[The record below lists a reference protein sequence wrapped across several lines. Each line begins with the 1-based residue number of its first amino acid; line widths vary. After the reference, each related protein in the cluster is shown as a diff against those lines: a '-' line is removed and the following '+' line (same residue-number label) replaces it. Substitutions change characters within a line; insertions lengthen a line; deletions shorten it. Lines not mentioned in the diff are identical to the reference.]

1 MSAKLD
7 RIIKDLKD
15 AIRGA
20 NKKTTSSLDTPAT
33 VTRIEG
39 DTAWVHMDGGV
50 PETPVKRTID
60 AKVGDTVQV
69 RSKGGQAWL
78 TGNQT
83 APPTDDTVAKEADS
97 KAKDANVLA
106 KLAKKTADQAGKTA
120 TNYLSWS
127 AEYGL
132 IVSEDATED
141 PEEME
146 GGNTR
151 ITSDGMEVYKGQTL
165 LAHFGRE
172 IALYSNAGVPLAYFG
187 YSRGPS
193 GTGNFAQYYTLG
205 VRQGNAEKYSVA
217 LGYMTEA
224 SGQRSQAQNHGTI
237 AASWDQT
244 AIGAYNKRDSTGKY
258 AFIIGN
264 GENENARSDALTVD
278 WHGFV
283 THAGDG
289 TDNIIGNI
297 TRRSGATVT
306 SCTATMYG
314 KVCQL
319 VLGLTG
325 NSSIASGEN
334 VFEGTLGPA
343 TGYEPKAYVSG
354 VGYYGARAI
363 VGRILPSGDIV
374 VRNASSSAVTLSDGV
389 YISFTYV
396 MNI

>member
-1 MSAKLD
+1 MGWLSKTLGSIIDSIIEAK
-7 RIIKDLKD
+7 KDETEAYD
-15 AIRGA
+15 
-20 NKKTTSSLDTPAT
+20 SPAT
-33 VTRIEG
+33 VLRDDG
-39 DTAWVHMDGGV
+39 DILWVHIPGGV
-50 PETPVKRTID
+50 DETPIKKTID
-60 AKVGDTVQV
+60 AKRGDVIQV
-69 RSKGGQAWL
+69 RVGGGTAWA

-83 APPTDDTVAKEADS
+83 APPTDDTKAKEADS
-97 KAKDANVLA
+97 KAKDANIIA

-127 AEYGL
+127 QEYGL

-141 PEEME
+141 PTEME

-151 ITSDGMEVYKGQTL
+151 IISDGMEVYKGQTL

-244 AIGAYNKRDSTGKY
+244 AIGSYNKRDSTGKY

-325 NSSIASGEN
+325 SSSIASGEN

-374 VRNASSSAVTLSDGV
+374 VRNASASAVTLSDGV
-389 YISFTYV
+389 YISFTYI

>member
-1 MSAKLD
+1 MAKAQGSINLSGL
-7 RIIKDLKD
+7 RE
-15 AIRGA
+15 A
-20 NKKTTSSLDTPAT
+20 
-33 VTRIEG
+33 
-39 DTAWVHMDGGV
+39 
-50 PETPVKRTID
+50 
-60 AKVGDTVQV
+60 
-69 RSKGGQAWL
+69 SK
-78 TGNQT
+78 
-83 APPTDDTVAKEADS
+83 S
-97 KAKDANVLA
+97 
-106 KLAKKTADQAGKTA
+106 A
-120 TNYLSWS
+120 TNHLSYS
-127 AEYGL
+127 KRYGL
-132 IVSEDATED
+132 IIAEDATED

-146 GGNTR
+146 GGNSR

-205 VRQGNAEKYSVA
+205 VRQGDAEKYSVA

-224 SGQRSQAQNHGTI
+224 SGQRSQAQNNGTI
-237 AASWDQT
+237 AASPNQT
-244 AIGAYNKRDSTGKY
+244 AIGSYNKRDSVGKY

-264 GENENARSDALTVD
+264 GDNGNSRSDALTVD
-278 WHGFV
+278 WHGYV

-289 TDNIIGNI
+289 TENIISNI

-306 SCTATMYG
+306 SCTATKYG

-325 NSSIASGEN
+325 NSSIASNEN
-334 VFEGTLGPA
+334 VFEGTLGPG
-343 TGYEPKAYVSG
+343 TGYEPLAYVSG
-354 VGYYGARAI
+354 VGYYGARSI

-389 YISFTYV
+389 YLSFTYV
-396 MNI
+396 MNV